1 VCLVLCL
8 AGLGLAVY
16 LTYAHYT
23 SPATLACPDT
33 GVVNCTKVTT
43 SSEAMLFGVIPVA
56 ITGLPYFVVML
67 VLCLPPMW
75 RPGARASM
83 WRWARIAGAGIGV
96 AMVCYLVYVEL
107 IVLRAICLYC
117 TAVHVVTF
125 LLLAAVLAAD
135 ALAAPATAESRE

>member
-1 VCLVLCL
+1 VCLALC
-8 AGLGLAVY
+8 AVGLGLAVY

-23 SPATLACPDT
+23 SPTTLACPDT

-56 ITGLPYFVVML
+56 VTGVPYFVAML
-67 VLCLPPMW
+67 LLCLPATW
-75 RPGARASM
+75 RPGARAST
-83 WRWARIAGAGIGV
+83 WRWARIAGAGIGM

-135 ALAAPATAESRE
+135 ALATPADDEQ